1 MTDMTMNV
9 SSANT
14 AANENR
20 TNRIFNYES
29 IFKDYPD
36 VVTVDHV
43 QEMLHIGRN
52 TAYSLLKDG
61 TLKAFKNGTH
71 YIIPKASVVNFVLGI
86 VA

>member
-20 TNRIFNYES
+20 TNR